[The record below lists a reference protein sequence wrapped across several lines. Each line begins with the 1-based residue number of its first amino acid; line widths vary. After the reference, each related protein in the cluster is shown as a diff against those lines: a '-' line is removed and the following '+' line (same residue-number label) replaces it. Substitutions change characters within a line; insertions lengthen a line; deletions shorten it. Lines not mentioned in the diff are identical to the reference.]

1 MSEKAPNQAS
11 SKEDLDQLSAFEES
25 MASLGMGDLDSENG
39 VILKDWS
46 AQDFANIY
54 VRFRPHLIT
63 HARKFLRD
71 ETQAEEV
78 VQDAFLYL
86 MTALPELD
94 SELGVLR
101 FLKWKTKMLCL
112 DIIRSSQAGLNNNIV
127 PLPAEIPD
135 ETQPIDS
142 LERADDAAIIRLALA
157 KLNPRHREALIST
170 IYEEKSISTVA
181 TELELS
187 PNASRQLLHRAR
199 RSFKVSLKSV
209 LEDKGVSLES
219 FLSGRFAKQLGV
231 VSSIAGA
238 FVLFGIAN
246 SGIFG
251 LSSITQASLSQ
262 DSLLEVSSDARS
274 STEREEGQATAPP
287 FGEWEELEPDPLEV
301 GLNVSENLTKVDED
315 YVQTVETESAG
326 RSKTPPAS
334 DPADGS
340 ESDQSQ
346 TRQHFAMAQVAGREF
361 LDSLISATSHGES
374 KTVVEPTPG
383 ILELEISSHARLS
396 VGYSNIDFS
405 PTIDFFW
412 LTLSPDEKEI
422 VGIPQT
428 LHSTLLR
435 DDTGS
440 ILTLVA
446 TDFVLGDLGGHFGH
460 IVNADSPLSFN
471 GVLLKFEIQGE
482 NLSLLEVSF
491 SNRESDST

>member
-1 MSEKAPNQAS
+1 MSEKAPNESS
-11 SKEDLDQLSAFEES
+11 SKEDLDQLPALEES
-25 MASLGMGDLDSENG
+25 MASFGMGDLDSEHR
-39 VILKDWS
+39 VILKNWS

-63 HARKFLRD
+63 HARKFLRE

-112 DIIRSSQAGLNNNIV
+112 DIIRSSRAGLNNNMV
-127 PLPAEIPD
+127 PLPEEIRD
-135 ETQPIDS
+135 ETQPLDS

-157 KLNPRHREALIST
+157 KLNPRQREALIAT
-170 IYEEKSISTVA
+170 TFEEKSISTVA
-181 TELELS
+181 EDLQLS
-187 PNASRQLLHRAR
+187 PNASRQLLLRAR
-199 RSFKVSLKSV
+199 SSFKVSLKSV
-209 LEDKGVSLES
+209 LEERGVSLES
-219 FLSGRFAKQLGV
+219 FVSGRFAKQLGL

-251 LSSITQASLSQ
+251 LSSIPQASLSQ
-262 DSLLEVSSDARS
+262 DSLLEVSSEARS
-274 STEREEGQATAPP
+274 SAERVEGQATVPLL
-287 FGEWEELEPDPLEV
+287 GEQEEPEPDSPEV
-301 GLNVSENLTKVDED
+301 GLNVSENLTKVDAD
-315 YVQTVETESAG
+315 YVLAVETESAG
-326 RSKTPPAS
+326 GSKTPPTS
-334 DPADGS
+334 NLADGS

-346 TRQHFAMAQVAGREF
+346 TLQQLAMSQVAGQEF
-361 LDSLISATSHGES
+361 LDSLIAATSNGES
-374 KTVVEPTPG
+374 KTVVEQNPG
-383 ILELEISSHARLS
+383 VLELEISNHARLS
-396 VGYSNIDFS
+396 VGYSDVDS
-405 PTIDFFW
+405 YPTVDFFW

-440 ILTLVA
+440 VLTLVA

-482 NLSLLEVSF
+482 KLSLLEVNF